1 VRQALRVIPV
11 LDLRGGVAVHAV
23 GGDRDKYRPVK
34 SVLCSSPDPLD
45 VASSLKR
52 EGFDELYVADLDSIE
67 GTGSNLHVVSKMKAG
82 LGLKL
87 MVDAG
92 VSSASKAVALLEA
105 GVDEVVVGTET
116 LSELRE
122 LEEVVDAVGGARVA
136 ASIDLK
142 GGRLM
147 ARSSKLRGMDAL
159 EAAKALEARGVSE
172 LILLE
177 LSRVGRRG
185 GPDVELAS
193 RILEEVE
200 VPLLVGG
207 GVRHLAD
214 LLELRRVGVAGAL
227 VATALHEGSLKP
239 EDLAALKSIKRAS
252 A

>member
-1 VRQALRVIPV
+1 M
-11 LDLRGGVAVHAV
+11 DLKGGVAVHAV
-23 GGDRDKYRPVK
+23 GGDRDKYQPLK
-34 SVLCSSPDPLD
+34 SVLCNSPDPLE
-45 VASSLKR
+45 VASSFKR
-52 EGFDELYVADLDSIE
+52 VGFDELYVADLDSIE
-67 GTGSNLHVVSKMKAG
+67 GAGSNLRLVSEVKAR

-92 VSSASKAVALLEA
+92 VSSASGAEALLEA
-105 GVDEVVVGTET
+105 GVDKVVVGTEA

-147 ARSSKLRGMDAL
+147 ARSSELRGMNAL
-159 EAAKALEARGVSE
+159 EAARALEARGVSE

-177 LSRVGRRG
+177 LSRVGGRG

-193 RILEEVE
+193 RLLEEVE

-239 EDLAALKSIKRAS
+239 EDLTALKSIERIVGS
-252 A
+252 CD